1 MHGKLQVLLNGQG
14 NPGRQEAKGVNT
26 RRFVVPNLIKVG
38 IIWKVMISFLCVS
51 ALYATGYFWEPT
63 RTPWVFGLVT
73 FIGALVFWYDCRF
86 IIGKPLEC
94 VPAIYDREVQ
104 R

>member
-1 MHGKLQVLLNGQG
+1 
-14 NPGRQEAKGVNT
+14 VNT
-26 RRFVVPNLIKVG
+26 RRFVVWNLLKVG
-38 IIWKVMISFLCVS
+38 IIWKVMISFLRVS

-86 IIGKPLEC
+86 MIGKPLEC
-94 VPAIYDREVQ
+94 VPAMCDREVQ